1 MRMNDETN
9 KKINEVY
16 QSNTFNYQATQKL
29 KVDTSLGDT
38 SIYKDNWEICRLGD
52 LSNMIEEL
60 TKIRDTIEEV
70 TGIKF

>member
-1 MRMNDETN
+1 MRMNDETI
-9 KKINEVY
+9 KKINEAY
-16 QSNTFNYQATQKL
+16 KHSTFNYQATQKL

-60 TKIRDTIEEV
+60 TKLRDTIEET
-70 TGIKF
+70 TGVRF